1 LHGIAGPAAFRLL
14 MAKNRVLVGKRAKW
28 GFVFLDLD
36 GFKTIND
43 LLGHSLGDVFLQLV
57 GDRLQRFVREQDT
70 LARIGGDEFIR
81 SDGVEEPL
89 DFSCG
94 IHLIDAPQAL
104 FAMKLSS
111 PQGQKPD
118 LSEIDD
124 ERWKRARLR
133 LEAIAPLLQCNPLS
147 RRAVETR
154 AKGVGKSPSHD
165 LPLDRPV
172 APG

>member
-1 LHGIAGPAAFRLL
+1 
-14 MAKNRVLVGKRAKW
+14 M
-28 GFVFLDLD
+28 FLDLD

-43 LLGHSLGDVFLQLV
+43 SLGHSLGDIFLQLV

-70 LARIGGDEFIR
+70 LARVGGDEFIHGE
-81 SDGVEEPL
+81 DGVEEPL

-94 IHLIDAPQAL
+94 MHLIDAPQAL

-111 PQGQKPD
+111 PQEQKPD

-124 ERWKRARLR
+124 ERWNRARLR

-147 RRAVETR
+147 GRAVETR
-154 AKGVGKSPSHD
+154 AKDVGKNPSHD